1 MKRKNIAI
9 CIDIGIIVLV
19 FFIVFTIP
27 VLFGSLSKK
36 DEENKEENDVDSVSQ
51 DIITNDTIKD
61 NQNKRKLVDAGI
73 DVTMVKVYITNTGK
87 IKSMPLEEYVLG
99 VVLSE
104 MPAAFD
110 EEALMAQSILART
123 YVISKKLKS
132 CSKSEEADICDSTHC
147 QVYTDPE
154 EKKKQWGSKAD
165 EYYEKI
171 KSAVEKTAN
180 LIVSYEGVIIEYPQ
194 YFAISSGKT
203 EEAESVFSIDIPY
216 LQSVESP
223 GEEEAPKYESK
234 KTYTKTNFINIIK
247 NNISRSDL
255 SVNNL
260 ESAINI
266 LSRNVGDTVKEIKIG
281 NNVLT
286 GIEFRQIFALNSANF
301 TIKFEGDNVVIDCKG
316 YGHGVGMSQW
326 GANAMAKNGNNYK
339 EIIKH
344 YFQGSDVININDVYL
359 E

>member
-1 MKRKNIAI
+1 MKRKNMAAY
-9 CIDIGIIVLV
+9 IDVGLIILV
-19 FFIVFTIP
+19 FLLVFTIP
-27 VLFGSLSKK
+27 VLFGSLSKEDDDKKENINVISEDIVDNNANENNNK
-36 DEENKEENDVDSVSQ
+36 D
-51 DIITNDTIKD
+51 
-61 NQNKRKLVDAGI
+61 KLVDSGI
-73 DVTMVKVYITNTGK
+73 DLTTVNVYITDTGK
-87 IKSMPLEEYVLG
+87 IKNIPLEEYVLG

-110 EEALMAQSILART
+110 EQALMAQSVLART

-132 CSKSEEADICDSTHC
+132 CSKSEGADICDSTHC

-154 EKKKQWGSKAD
+154 KKKSQWGNKAD
-165 EYYEKI
+165 EYYGKI
-171 KSAVEKTAN
+171 KSAVEKTAG
-180 LIVSYEGVIIEYPQ
+180 LIVSYEGVLIEYPQ

-223 GEEEAPKYESK
+223 GEEEAPKYES
-234 KTYTKTNFINIIK
+234 TQSYTKSNFINIIK
-247 NNISRSDL
+247 NNVSGSNL
-255 SVNNL
+255 TVNNI

-281 NNVLT
+281 DSTLT
-286 GIEFRQIFALNSANF
+286 GIEFRQIFGLNSANF
-301 TIKFEGDNVVIDCKG
+301 TIGFEGNNVIIACKG

-326 GANAMAKNGNNYK
+326 GANAMAKNGSDYK

-344 YFQGSDVININDVYL
+344 YFQGSDVINLNDVYL
-359 E
+359 Q

>member
-36 DEENKEENDVDSVSQ
+36 DEENKKKKDVDSVSQ

-223 GEEEAPKYESK
+223 GEEEAPDRK
-234 KTYTKTNFINIIK
+234 
-247 NNISRSDL
+247 
-255 SVNNL
+255 SV
-260 ESAINI
+260 
-266 LSRNVGDTVKEIKIG
+266 V
-281 NNVLT
+281 
-286 GIEFRQIFALNSANF
+286 
-301 TIKFEGDNVVIDCKG
+301 
-316 YGHGVGMSQW
+316 
-326 GANAMAKNGNNYK
+326 
-339 EIIKH
+339 
-344 YFQGSDVININDVYL
+344 
-359 E
+359 